1 MNKAQSEIH
10 PERRNYSAYGH
21 DPVLQSSKAVLGFNG
36 EQLHR
41 ATTSYHLG
49 NGYRSYSP
57 LLMRFCSPDSWSPF
71 GRGGLNAYC
80 YCEGDPVNSADPS
93 GRALV
98 FLRNG
103 QIMRVNQNMARPAG
117 QWLGPPTLTRTTS
130 LPSLNYHSA
139 PNQSRQAAFTGTSP
153 ISEQPSARS
162 TLTKTVALQRVPPLH
177 TNTPPPPAEWVTVD
191 ARHGPLLVASTT
203 SANPPATMN
212 QQVRQDVSLSSS
224 TTTSSDSTPSHSRS
238 ASPTP
243 LALPYHVQVATRLRE
258 NPNYSQRFDP

>member
-21 DPVLQSSKAVLGFNG
+21 SSVLQTSKAVLGFNG
-36 EQLHR
+36 EQLQR

-98 FLRNG
+98 FLSNG
-103 QIMRVNQNMARPAG
+103 QIMRVKKNMASQAG
-117 QWLGPPTLTRTTS
+117 RWLGPSTLKRTTS

-139 PNQSRQAAFTGTSP
+139 PNQARRASFTGTSP
-153 ISEQPSARS
+153 MSEQPSARS
-162 TLTKTVALQRVPPLH
+162 TLTKTVALS
-177 TNTPPPPAEWVTVD
+177 
-191 ARHGPLLVASTT
+191 AR
-203 SANPPATMN
+203 
-212 QQVRQDVSLSSS
+212 
-224 TTTSSDSTPSHSRS
+224 TTT
-238 ASPTP
+238 
-243 LALPYHVQVATRLRE
+243 PY
-258 NPNYSQRFDP
+258 